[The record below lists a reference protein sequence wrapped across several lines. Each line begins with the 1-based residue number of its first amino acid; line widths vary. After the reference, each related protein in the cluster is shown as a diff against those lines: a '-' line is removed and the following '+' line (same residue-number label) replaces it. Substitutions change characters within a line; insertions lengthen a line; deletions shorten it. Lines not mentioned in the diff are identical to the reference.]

1 SSCQVAWNAV
11 ARMRALSLLC
21 IHLIV
26 HASPC
31 LLHLARISLASNPQT
46 LSLSAWRT
54 DCGRESNA
62 SNSFCLLM
70 GWILT
75 HMGWVKRKFG
85 KMYDRAGNRAS
96 LKRNNFKHRHPL
108 LSDFSVLDR
117 VHNTVNCTTIKVF
130 QTFLLAAGQ

>member
-1 SSCQVAWNAV
+1 VLRIRWSSCQVAWNAV

-70 GWILT
+70 EWILT

-85 KMYDRAGNRAS
+85 KMYDRKRRPHSEPPRVSIPEIGRAS
-96 LKRNNFKHRHPL
+96 CRER
-108 LSDFSVLDR
+108 
-117 VHNTVNCTTIKVF
+117 
-130 QTFLLAAGQ
+130 GE